1 MSIWKIAWR
10 SIQQRALSSI
20 LTALSMAL
28 GVALIVAVLVI
39 HGVVSQ
45 SFNRN
50 AAGYDM
56 IVTTKGGKLEAV
68 LNTVFHL
75 GTAGEPLPY
84 TYYEEFINTPEKPGQ
99 FAKYVS
105 FAIPYCLGDSY
116 EGFRVI
122 GTTPEMFDKFEYMQ
136 GRRYEFSEGKN
147 FAQTDF
153 FGGVIGSLVAR
164 RTGLKVGS
172 EFQPTHGV
180 TEGEDPH
187 KHDPFIVRGVLAPT
201 GTPNDRAVFVNMEGF
216 YLLEGHAKDPP
227 ATESAAA
234 DAHDH
239 ADGEAHEEATSL
251 SEAGHAH
258 DAVADGHTAEP
269 SAEAAHD
276 DHDHE
281 AHDHAAHDHGHAHA
295 HTPLPKS
302 QREVT
307 AVLIRTSNLMAGM
320 TLPRLINEGPVAQ
333 AVQPQREIAVLF
345 SGLVG
350 NLEMLLLALSVL
362 VILVAGIGIMVSM
375 YNSMSDRRREI
386 GILRALGAP
395 RSTIV
400 RVILVESLLLA
411 VGGGVAGFLLGHG
424 LIGAMGPWITDQTGV
439 QIGWFAMAA
448 PFDIAQHLG
457 SIGEGHKWP
466 IPTELVL
473 IGGLAILAQLVGIL
487 PAVAAYRTDVSR
499 ALANSP

>member
-10 SIQQRALSSI
+10 SIQQRSLSSC

-39 HGVVSQ
+39 HGVVAQ
-45 SFNRN
+45 SFSRN

-84 TYYEEFINTPEKPGQ
+84 TYYEEFVTTPEKRGE
-99 FAKYVS
+99 FAKYVAV
-105 FAIPYCLGDSY
+105 AIPYCLGDSY

-147 FAQTDF
+147 FGRDDF

-164 RTGLKVGS
+164 RTGLKVGGKF
-172 EFQPTHGV
+172 EPTHGV

-216 YLLEGHAKDPP
+216 YLLDGHAKDPP
-227 ATESAAA
+227 AAASATV

-239 ADGEAHEEATSL
+239 SLTEPHDEAE
-251 SEAGHAH
+251 HAH
-258 DAVADGHTAEP
+258 GDDA
-269 SAEAAHD
+269 AAIGKPAQE
-276 DHDHE
+276 DHD
-281 AHDHAAHDHGHAHA
+281 AHAAPDHGHAHA

-333 AVQPQREIAVLF
+333 AVQPQREIAILF

-350 NLEMLLLALSVL
+350 NLEWLLLALSCL

-395 RSTIV
+395 RRTIV

-411 VGGGVAGFLLGHG
+411 IGGGLAGFLIGHG

-448 PFDIAQHLG
+448 PIDVAPHLG
-457 SIGEGHKWP
+457 AIGEGRHWP